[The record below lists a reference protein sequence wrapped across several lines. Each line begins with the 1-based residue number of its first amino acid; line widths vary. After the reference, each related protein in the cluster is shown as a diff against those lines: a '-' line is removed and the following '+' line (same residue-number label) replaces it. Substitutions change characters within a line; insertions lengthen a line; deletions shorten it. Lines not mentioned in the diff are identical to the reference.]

1 MDENEK
7 QEEEIVEIDVTETST
22 NGELKTENERDL
34 SVFSMEELIQEMH
47 ILSANN
53 NILSVSKKVEE
64 VRTLFYLKLKQH
76 QKEKVE
82 RRSIEKTVSTS
93 RKIQPE
99 VEVKISP
106 DVSGEIVE
114 LLVKEGDKVEKGE
127 LLVKIKP
134 DIYKSI
140 LERSK
145 ASVNTAK
152 ANLAKS
158 KAQLTESESNFNRNK
173 RLYNQQAI
181 SLSEFEQ
188 IEAAYKIA
196 KLNVESSEYAVS
208 SAEASLNEAEEN
220 LDKTSIYAPVDGT
233 ISMLNVELGERVVG
247 TAQMSGTELMRLANL
262 NAMEVAV
269 EVNENDI
276 IRVHLGDTSLIEIDA
291 FLGEEFKGIVTE
303 IANSANVSGVSAD
316 QVTNFEVKIRILDN
330 TNFRPGMTASV
341 EVQTKLV
348 KDVISVPI
356 QAVTTRKDT
365 AKNEDNKKVECVFL
379 FGNSMA
385 NFTIVKTGIQN
396 DKYIEV
402 LEGIADSD
410 VVIVGPYSLVSKTL
424 KDGMKVESMG
434 SENGEDKKKSG
445 FSVKV
450 STK

>member
-1 MDENEK
+1 MKEFIVLSVIASFFYFFGKNK
-7 QEEEIVEIDVTETST
+7 QNSKLKKLGIGIFVLAFIILISILTGVI
-22 NGELKTENERDL
+22 KTEDL
-34 SVFSMEELIQEMH
+34 P
-47 ILSANN
+47 
-53 NILSVSKKVEE
+53 KVE
-64 VRTLFYLKLKQH
+64 T
-76 QKEKVE
+76 EKVE
-82 RRSIEKTVSTS
+82 RRSITETVSAS
-93 RKIQPE
+93 GKIQPE

-158 KAQLTESESNFNRNK
+158 KAQLTESQANFNRNK

-247 TAQMSGTELMRLANL
+247 TGQMSGTELIRLANL
-262 NAMEVAV
+262 NAMVVAV

-276 IRVHLGDTSLIEIDA
+276 IRVHLGDTSLIEVDA
-291 FLGEEFKGIVTE
+291 FWGEEFKGVVTE
-303 IANSANVSGVSAD
+303 IASSANVSGVSAD

-410 VVIVGPYSLVSKTL
+410 VVIVRPYSLISKTL

-434 SENGEDKKKSG
+434 SENGENKKKSG
-445 FSVKV
+445 VSVKV

>member
-1 MDENEK
+1 MKEFIVLSVIASFFYFFGKKK
-7 QEEEIVEIDVTETST
+7 QNSKLKKLGIGIFVLAFIILIGILTGVI
-22 NGELKTENERDL
+22 KTEDL
-34 SVFSMEELIQEMH
+34 P
-47 ILSANN
+47 
-53 NILSVSKKVEE
+53 KVE
-64 VRTLFYLKLKQH
+64 T
-76 QKEKVE
+76 EKVE
-82 RRSIEKTVSTS
+82 RRSITEIVSAS
-93 RKIQPE
+93 GKIQPE

-114 LLVKEGDKVEKGE
+114 LLIKEGDRVEKGE
-127 LLVKIKP
+127 LLLKIKP

-158 KAQLTESESNFNRNK
+158 KAQLNESEANFNRNK
-173 RLYNQQAI
+173 RLYNQQVI
-181 SLSEFEQ
+181 SSSEFEQ
-188 IEAAYKIA
+188 IEAIYKVA

-208 SAEASLNEAEEN
+208 SSEASLNEAEEN
-220 LDKTSIYAPVDGT
+220 LNKTSIYAPVDGT

-247 TAQMSGTELMRLANL
+247 TGQMSGTELMRLANL

-276 IRVHLGDTSLIEIDA
+276 IRVHLGDTSLIEADA

-348 KDVISVPI
+348 KDVISIPI

-365 AKNEDNKKVECVFL
+365 AKNENNKKVECVFL
-379 FGNSMA
+379 FGNNMA
-385 NFTIVKTGIQN
+385 NFTIVKTGIQD

-402 LEGIADSD
+402 LEGITDSD
-410 VVIVGPYSLVSKTL
+410 MVIFEPYSLISKTL
-424 KDGMKVESMG
+424 KDGMKVETMKSK
-434 SENGEDKKKSG
+434 NGKEKKRSG

-450 STK
+450 SK

>member
-1 MDENEK
+1 MKIFIVLSIIASIFYFLGKKK
-7 QEEEIVEIDVTETST
+7 QNTKLKKLGIGIFVLAFIMLIGTLTGVV
-22 NGELKTENERDL
+22 KTEE
-34 SVFSMEELIQEMH
+34 VQQ
-47 ILSANN
+47 
-53 NILSVSKKVEE
+53 VE
-64 VRTLFYLKLKQH
+64 T
-76 QKEKVE
+76 EKVK
-82 RRSIEKTVSTS
+82 RRSITETVSAS
-93 RKIQPE
+93 GKIQPE

-114 LLVKEGDKVEKGE
+114 LLVKEGNRVNKGD
-127 LLVKIKP
+127 LLLKIKP

-140 LERSK
+140 LERNK

-158 KAQLTESESNFNRNK
+158 KAQLAESKASFNRNK
-173 RLYNQQAI
+173 RLYNQEAI

-188 IEAAYKIA
+188 IEATYKVA
-196 KLNVESSEYAVS
+196 NLNVESSEYAVS

-220 LDKTSIYAPVDGT
+220 LDKTFIYAPVDGT
-233 ISMLNVELGERVVG
+233 ISRLNIELGERVVG
-247 TAQMSGTELMRLANL
+247 TGQMSGTELLRLADL
-262 NAMEVAV
+262 SAMEVAV

-276 IRVHLGDTSLIEIDA
+276 VRVHLGDTSLIEVDA

-348 KDVISVPI
+348 QDVISVPI
-356 QAVTTRKDT
+356 QAETTRKDT
-365 AKNEDNKKVECVFL
+365 AEKSGNKKVECIFR
-379 FGNSMA
+379 FENEIA

-396 DKYIEV
+396 DMYIQI
-402 LEGIADSD
+402 LEGISDSD

-424 KDGMKVESMG
+424 KDGTKVES
-434 SENGEDKKKSG
+434 KKSG
-445 FSVKV
+445 NDGEKRKSGFGVKV
-450 STK
+450 STE

>member
-1 MDENEK
+1 MKIFIVLSVIASVFYFFGKKK
-7 QEEEIVEIDVTETST
+7 QNSKLKKLGIGIFVLAFIMLIGTLT
-22 NGELKTENERDL
+22 GIIKTEDL
-34 SVFSMEELIQEMH
+34 L
-47 ILSANN
+47 
-53 NILSVSKKVEE
+53 KVE
-64 VRTLFYLKLKQH
+64 T
-76 QKEKVE
+76 EKVE
-82 RRSIEKTVSTS
+82 RRSITETVSAS
-93 RKIQPE
+93 GKIQPE

-158 KAQLTESESNFNRNK
+158 KAQLTESEANFNRNK

-188 IEAAYKIA
+188 IEAIYKVA

-208 SAEASLNEAEEN
+208 SSEASLNEAEEN

-247 TAQMSGTELMRLANL
+247 TGQMSGTELMRLANL

-276 IRVHLGDTSLIEIDA
+276 IRVHLGDTSLIEVDA
-291 FLGEEFKGIVTE
+291 FWGEEFKGIVTE
-303 IANSANVSGVSAD
+303 IASSANVSGVSAD

-410 VVIVGPYSLVSKTL
+410 VVIVRPYSLISKTL

-445 FSVKV
+445 VSVKV
-450 STK
+450 RTK

>member
-1 MDENEK
+1 MKIFIVLSIVASIFYFFGKKK
-7 QEEEIVEIDVTETST
+7 QNTKLKKLGIGIFVLAFIMLIGTLTGVV
-22 NGELKTENERDL
+22 KTEE
-34 SVFSMEELIQEMH
+34 VQQ
-47 ILSANN
+47 
-53 NILSVSKKVEE
+53 VE
-64 VRTLFYLKLKQH
+64 T
-76 QKEKVE
+76 EKVK
-82 RRSIEKTVSTS
+82 RRSITETVSAS
-93 RKIQPE
+93 GKIQPE

-114 LLVKEGDKVEKGE
+114 LLVKEGDRVNKGD
-127 LLVKIKP
+127 LLLKIKP
-134 DIYKSI
+134 DIYKLI
-140 LERSK
+140 LERNK

-158 KAQLTESESNFNRNK
+158 KAQLAESKASFNRNK
-173 RLYNQQAI
+173 RLYNQEAI

-188 IEAAYKIA
+188 IEATYKVA
-196 KLNVESSEYAVS
+196 NLNVESSEYAVS

-220 LDKTSIYAPVDGT
+220 LDKTFIYAPVDGT
-233 ISMLNVELGERVVG
+233 ISRLNIELGERVVG
-247 TAQMSGTELMRLANL
+247 TGQMSGTELLRLADL
-262 NAMEVAV
+262 SAMEVAV

-276 IRVHLGDTSLIEIDA
+276 VRVHLGDTSLIEVDA

-348 KDVISVPI
+348 QDVISVPI

-365 AKNEDNKKVECVFL
+365 AEKSDNKKVECIFR
-379 FGNSMA
+379 FENEIA

-396 DKYIEV
+396 DMYIQI
-402 LEGIADSD
+402 LEGISDSD

-424 KDGMKVESMG
+424 KDGTKVES
-434 SENGEDKKKSG
+434 KKSGNDGKKRKNG

-450 STK
+450 STE

>member
-1 MDENEK
+1 MK
-7 QEEEIVEIDVTETST
+7 IVIVLSIIASIFYFFGKKRQNAKLKKLGVGIFILAVIILIGTLT
-22 NGELKTENERDL
+22 GIIKTED
-34 SVFSMEELIQEMH
+34 V
-47 ILSANN
+47 
-53 NILSVSKKVEE
+53 
-64 VRTLFYLKLKQH
+64 
-76 QKEKVE
+76 EKVE
-82 RRSIEKTVSTS
+82 TEMVGKRTITETVSAS
-93 RKIQPE
+93 GKIQPE

-114 LLVKEGDKVEKGE
+114 LLIKEGDMVSKGD
-127 LLVKIKP
+127 LLIKIKP

-140 LERSK
+140 LKRTK

-158 KAQLTESESNFNRNK
+158 KAQLMENNAKFNRNK
-173 RLYNQQAI
+173 RLYNQGAI

-188 IEAAYKIA
+188 IEAAYKVA
-196 KLNVESSEYAVS
+196 ELNVESSQYSVS

-220 LDKTSIYAPVDGT
+220 LDKTSIYAPVGGT

-247 TAQMSGTELMRLANL
+247 TGQMSGTELLRLADL
-262 NAMEVAV
+262 SAMEVAV
-269 EVNENDI
+269 EVNESDI
-276 IRVHLGDTSLIEIDA
+276 ARIHLNDTSLIEVDA

-316 QVTNFEVKIRILDN
+316 QVTNFEVKIRVLEN
-330 TNFRPGMTASV
+330 RNFRPGMTASV

-365 AKNEDNKKVECVFL
+365 AKNADNKKVECIFKYES
-379 FGNSMA
+379 NMA
-385 NFTIVKTGIQN
+385 NFTIIRTGIQD
-396 DKYIEV
+396 DKFIQV
-402 LEGIADSD
+402 LEGLSDSD
-410 VVIVGPYSLVSKTL
+410 VVITGPYSLVSKIL
-424 KDGMKVESMG
+424 KDGMKVESM
-434 SENGEDKKKSG
+434 ENKNEGDNKKLG

>member
-1 MDENEK
+1 MKIFIVLSVIASVFYFFGKKK
-7 QEEEIVEIDVTETST
+7 QNSKLKKLGIGIFVLAFIMLIGTLT
-22 NGELKTENERDL
+22 GIIKTEDL
-34 SVFSMEELIQEMH
+34 L
-47 ILSANN
+47 
-53 NILSVSKKVEE
+53 KVE
-64 VRTLFYLKLKQH
+64 T
-76 QKEKVE
+76 EKVE
-82 RRSIEKTVSTS
+82 RRSITETVSAS
-93 RKIQPE
+93 GKIQPE

-158 KAQLTESESNFNRNK
+158 KAQLTESEANFNRNK

-247 TAQMSGTELMRLANL
+247 TGQMSGTELMRLANL

-276 IRVHLGDTSLIEIDA
+276 IRVHLGDTSLIEVDA
-291 FLGEEFKGIVTE
+291 FWGEEFKGVVTE
-303 IANSANVSGVSAD
+303 IASSANVSGVSAD

-410 VVIVGPYSLVSKTL
+410 VVIVRPYSLISKTL

-434 SENGEDKKKSG
+434 SENGENKKKSG
-445 FSVKV
+445 VSVKV

>member
-1 MDENEK
+1 MKEFIVLSVIASVFYFFGK
-7 QEEEIVEIDVTETST
+7 QKQNSKLTKLGIGIFVFAFLLLIGILTGIIKTKDLPKVEI
-22 NGELKTENERDL
+22 
-34 SVFSMEELIQEMH
+34 
-47 ILSANN
+47 
-53 NILSVSKKVEE
+53 
-64 VRTLFYLKLKQH
+64 
-76 QKEKVE
+76 EKVE
-82 RRSIEKTVSTS
+82 RRSITETVLASG
-93 RKIQPE
+93 KIQPE

-114 LLVKEGDKVEKGE
+114 LLIKEGERVEKGE
-127 LLVKIKP
+127 LLLKIKP

-158 KAQLTESESNFNRNK
+158 KAQLSESEANFNRNK

-188 IEAAYKIA
+188 IEAIYKVA

-208 SAEASLNEAEEN
+208 SSVASLNEAEEN

-247 TAQMSGTELMRLANL
+247 TGQMSGTELMRLANL
-262 NAMEVAV
+262 KAMEVAV

-276 IRVHLGDTSLIEIDA
+276 IRVHLGDTSLIEADA

-348 KDVISVPI
+348 KDVISIPI

-365 AKNEDNKKVECVFL
+365 AKNENNKKVECVFL
-379 FGNSMA
+379 FGNSIA
-385 NFTIVKTGIQN
+385 NFTVVKTGIQD

-402 LEGIADSD
+402 LEGITDSD
-410 VVIVGPYSLVSKTL
+410 MVIVAPYSLISKTL
-424 KDGMKVESMG
+424 KDGMKVESMKTK
-434 SENGEDKKKSG
+434 NGKEKKRSG

-450 STK
+450 SK

>member
-1 MDENEK
+1 MKIFIVLSVIASVFYFFGKKK
-7 QEEEIVEIDVTETST
+7 QNSKLKKLGISIFVLAFIMLIGTLT
-22 NGELKTENERDL
+22 GIIKTEDL
-34 SVFSMEELIQEMH
+34 L
-47 ILSANN
+47 
-53 NILSVSKKVEE
+53 KVE
-64 VRTLFYLKLKQH
+64 T
-76 QKEKVE
+76 EKVE
-82 RRSIEKTVSTS
+82 RRSITETVSAS
-93 RKIQPE
+93 GKIQPE

-158 KAQLTESESNFNRNK
+158 KAQLTESEANFNRNK

-247 TAQMSGTELMRLANL
+247 TGQMSGTELMRLANL

-276 IRVHLGDTSLIEIDA
+276 IRVHLGDTSLIEVDA
-291 FLGEEFKGIVTE
+291 FWGEEFKGIVTE
-303 IANSANVSGVSAD
+303 IASSANVSGVSAD

-410 VVIVGPYSLVSKTL
+410 VVIVRPYSLISKTL

-445 FSVKV
+445 VSVKV

>member
-1 MDENEK
+1 MK
-7 QEEEIVEIDVTETST
+7 IFIV
-22 NGELKTENERDL
+22 L
-34 SVFSMEELIQEMH
+34 SVVASIFYFFG
-47 ILSANN
+47 
-53 NILSVSKKVEE
+53 KKKKN
-64 VRTLFYLKLKQH
+64 LKLK
-76 QKEKVE
+76 KFGIGIFVLAFIMLTGTLTGIINTEDLLKVETEKVE
-82 RRSIEKTVSTS
+82 RRSITETVSAS
-93 RKIQPE
+93 GKIQPE

-158 KAQLTESESNFNRNK
+158 KAQLTESEANFNRNK

-247 TAQMSGTELMRLANL
+247 TGQMSGTELMRLANL

-276 IRVHLGDTSLIEIDA
+276 IRVHLGDTSLIEVDA
-291 FLGEEFKGIVTE
+291 FLGEEFKGTVTE
-303 IANSANVSGVSAD
+303 IASSANVSGVSAD

-379 FGNSMA
+379 FRNSMA

-445 FSVKV
+445 VSVKV

>member
-1 MDENEK
+1 MK
-7 QEEEIVEIDVTETST
+7 IFIV
-22 NGELKTENERDL
+22 L
-34 SVFSMEELIQEMH
+34 SVI
-47 ILSANN
+47 A
-53 NILSVSKKVEE
+53 SV
-64 VRTLFYLKLKQH
+64 FYFFGQKNLKLK
-76 QKEKVE
+76 KLGIGIFVLAFIMLIGTLTGIIKTEDLLKVETEKVE
-82 RRSIEKTVSTS
+82 RRSITETVSAS
-93 RKIQPE
+93 GKIQPE

-158 KAQLTESESNFNRNK
+158 KAQLTESEANFNRNK

-247 TAQMSGTELMRLANL
+247 TGQMSGTELMRLANL

-276 IRVHLGDTSLIEIDA
+276 IRVHLGDTSLIEVDA

-303 IANSANVSGVSAD
+303 IASSANVSGVSAD

-410 VVIVGPYSLVSKTL
+410 VVIVRPYSLISKTL

-445 FSVKV
+445 VSVKV

>member
-1 MDENEK
+1 MKIFIVLSIVASIFYFFGKKK
-7 QEEEIVEIDVTETST
+7 QNTKLKKLGVGIFILAVIMLIGTLT
-22 NGELKTENERDL
+22 GIIKTEE
-34 SVFSMEELIQEMH
+34 VQQ
-47 ILSANN
+47 
-53 NILSVSKKVEE
+53 VE
-64 VRTLFYLKLKQH
+64 T
-76 QKEKVE
+76 EKVK
-82 RRSIEKTVSTS
+82 RRSITETVSAS
-93 RKIQPE
+93 GKIQPE

-114 LLVKEGDKVEKGE
+114 LLVKEGNRVNKGD
-127 LLVKIKP
+127 LLLKIKP
-134 DIYKSI
+134 DIYKLI
-140 LERSK
+140 LERNK

-158 KAQLTESESNFNRNK
+158 KAQLAESKARFNRNK
-173 RLYNQQAI
+173 RLYNQEAI

-188 IEAAYKIA
+188 IEATYKVA
-196 KLNVESSEYAVS
+196 NLNVESSEYAVS
-208 SAEASLNEAEEN
+208 SAKASLNEAEEN

-233 ISMLNVELGERVVG
+233 ISRLNIELGERVVG
-247 TAQMSGTELMRLANL
+247 TGQMSGTELLRLADL
-262 NAMEVAV
+262 SAMEVAV

-276 IRVHLGDTSLIEIDA
+276 VRVHLGDTSLIEVDA

-348 KDVISVPI
+348 QDVISVPI

-365 AKNEDNKKVECVFL
+365 AEKSGNKKVECIFR
-379 FGNSMA
+379 FENEIA

-396 DKYIEV
+396 DMHIQI
-402 LEGIADSD
+402 LEGISDSD

-424 KDGMKVESMG
+424 KDGTKVES
-434 SENGEDKKKSG
+434 KKSG
-445 FSVKV
+445 NDGEKRKSGFGVKV
-450 STK
+450 STE

>member
-1 MDENEK
+1 MKEF
-7 QEEEIVEIDVTETST
+7 I
-22 NGELKTENERDL
+22 
-34 SVFSMEELIQEMH
+34 
-47 ILSANN
+47 
-53 NILSVSKKVEE
+53 ILSVIASLFYFFGKKKKNSKLTKLGIGILVFAFIILIGILTGIIKTEDLPKVEM
-64 VRTLFYLKLKQH
+64 K
-76 QKEKVE
+76 KVE
-82 RRSIEKTVSTS
+82 RRSITETVSAS
-93 RKIQPE
+93 GKIQPE

-114 LLVKEGDKVEKGE
+114 LLIKEGERVEKGE
-127 LLVKIKP
+127 LLLKIKP

-158 KAQLTESESNFNRNK
+158 KAQLSESEANFNRNK

-188 IEAAYKIA
+188 IEAVYKVA

-208 SAEASLNEAEEN
+208 SSEASLNEAEEN

-247 TAQMSGTELMRLANL
+247 TGQMSGTELMRLANL
-262 NAMEVAV
+262 KAMEVAV

-276 IRVHLGDTSLIEIDA
+276 IRVHLGDTSLIEADA

-348 KDVISVPI
+348 KDVISIPI

-365 AKNEDNKKVECVFL
+365 AKNENNKKVECVFL
-379 FGNSMA
+379 FGNNMA
-385 NFTIVKTGIQN
+385 NFTIVKTGIQD

-402 LEGIADSD
+402 LEGITDSD
-410 VVIVGPYSLVSKTL
+410 MVIIAPYSLISRTL
-424 KDGMKVESMG
+424 KDGMKVESIKNKNG
-434 SENGEDKKKSG
+434 KENKRSG

-450 STK
+450 SK